1 MNEPTPTIHDVI
13 HTVFGGAF
21 DESTG
26 IRRRRVQQ
34 VEQDLRAYI
43 HAEVDRYLTDDER
56 TLLAAEREF
65 APDGAACRAL
75 DAEVL
80 LSAMTGFIAPPYLAS
95 DLLLRRAQLNL
106 AEALVG
112 YVAHDLLHGYDT
124 SCIRMDFQWA
134 LVKARNILKR
144 ERRAQA
150 AERVLARMSVQDREH
165 LERVIGRVA
174 DHPSST
180 GPEIEGRPSTIH
192 PSFE

>member
-1 MNEPTPTIHDVI
+1 MNEPTPNIHDVI

-65 APDGAACRAL
+65 APDGAACRVL

-80 LSAMTGFIAPPYLAS
+80 LSALTGFIAPPYLVS

-106 AEALVG
+106 AEALAG
-112 YVAHDLLHGYDT
+112 YVAYDVLREYDS

-134 LVKARNILKR
+134 LVRARNALTR

-150 AERVLARMSVQDREH
+150 AERVLAKMSVQDREH
-165 LERVIGRVA
+165 LERVMGRA
-174 DHPSST
+174 TDHPSST
-180 GPEIEGRPSTIH
+180 GPEIEGRQSPIH

>member
-1 MNEPTPTIHDVI
+1 MNEPTPNIHDVI

-34 VEQDLRAYI
+34 VEQNLRAYI

-75 DAEVL
+75 EAEVL
-80 LSAMTGFIAPPYLAS
+80 LAALTGFIAPPYLAS
-95 DLLLRRAQLNL
+95 DLLLRRAQ
-106 AEALVG
+106 
-112 YVAHDLLHGYDT
+112 
-124 SCIRMDFQWA
+124 
-134 LVKARNILKR
+134 
-144 ERRAQA
+144 A
-150 AERVLARMSVQDREH
+150 AERVLAKMSVQDREH
-165 LERVIGRVA
+165 MERVISRVT

-180 GPEIEGRPSTIH
+180 GPEIEGRQSTIH